1 MTRHALWRVV
11 ALLITLCSAAD
22 TQRRRPSLN
31 SAAQSKGSSEESLGS
46 QLLTAVLTNDLEGAA
61 QIFTTVSASQAV
73 RLSNA
78 IDWRGKSV
86 LMHASCAPPQ
96 TH

>member
-1 MTRHALWRVV
+1 MTPTLRPRVVWALWLGS
-11 ALLITLCSAAD
+11 LLVCGAAD

-31 SAAQSKGSSEESLGS
+31 GNAASKGSSSEESLGS
-46 QLLTAVLTNDLEGAA
+46 QLLTAVLADDLESAA
-61 QIFTTVSASQAV
+61 AIFASVSASQAV

-86 LMHASCAPPQ
+86 LMHAS
-96 TH
+96 